1 MCWGVAERGP
11 HTYILDVQFVQF
23 ASLAVRSHMANK
35 DERAHHAKAGFESD
49 GAAPTSSDQERHA
62 GRRRVLL
69 VTTSSDVKQKVLL
82 LLRELDR
89 VKLLGATRK
98 IEELHLWIDALQP
111 DVVLL
116 HVTPTESEVRRLLAT
131 IAALPSRPAVVVLI
145 DETSDAV
152 ERRYLKGGARAC
164 LSMADPDFDGLPEVL
179 AAL

>member
-1 MCWGVAERGP
+1 
-11 HTYILDVQFVQF
+11 
-23 ASLAVRSHMANK
+23 MANK
-35 DERAHHAKAGFESD
+35 DGRAHNAVAGIDSG

-69 VTTSSDVKQKVLL
+69 VTTSSDVKHKVLL

-116 HVTPTESEVRRLLAT
+116 HVTPSESEVPRLSI

-145 DETSDAV
+145 DEASDGV
-152 ERRYLKGGARAC
+152 KRRCLAGGARAC
-164 LSMADPDFDGLPEVL
+164 LFMAEPEFDRLPDVL
-179 AAL
+179 ATL